1 MKIQPYVKDNG
12 VSDHPQSGWLGFS
25 AIGGKGDDGERFTYR
40 SNPKISDEIFKQL
53 PEFKLFSSQ
62 ARNSAIELRTA

>member
-1 MKIQPYVKDNG
+1 LDIT
-12 VSDHPQSGWLGFS
+12 
-25 AIGGKGDDGERFTYR
+25 AIGGKDKGDDGERFTYR

-62 ARNSAIELRTA
+62 ARISAIELRAA